1 MTRTPNPIRV
11 GTWGGNHP
19 EVWRWAEELGFDH
32 LWRGDHY
39 LVKGDEGSPMFDAWT
54 ALAAMASATTR
65 IRVGTLVTATF
76 FRHPSVL
83 AKQAATI
90 DQISGGRLE
99 VGLGVGWNE
108 APLVA
113 MGIPFHPEVGRMD
126 RLEEFCQVL
135 KALWTEQRANFSG
148 RHFTLT
154 DARAEPKPVQKP
166 HPPIWIGGSGPK
178 RTLKIAARHADVW
191 NPDGGGTYEENMRAL
206 ATLRA
211 HCADVGRDPS
221 EIRLSFGGDWKPETA
236 DADLELI
243 ERYAKAGFTEF
254 ILFLGGATAFRRLNP
269 DEAKRCLEICARD
282 ALPRIRAL
290 AAA

>member
-1 MTRTPNPIRV
+1 MIHRPNPIRV
-11 GTWGGNHP
+11 GTWGGDHP
-19 EVWRWAEELGFDH
+19 EVWRWAEDLGFDH

-39 LVKGDEGSPMFDAWT
+39 VPRGDEGAPTFDAWT

-76 FRHPSVL
+76 FRHPSML
-83 AKQAATI
+83 AKQAVTI
-90 DQISGGRLE
+90 DQISRGRLE

-108 APLVA
+108 APLEA
-113 MGIPFHPEVGRMD
+113 LGMPFHPKEGRMD
-126 RLEEFCQVL
+126 RFEEFCQVV
-135 KALWTEQRANFSG
+135 KTLWTEPRANFDG

-154 DARAEPKPVQKP
+154 NAWAEPKPFQKP

-178 RTLKIAARHADVW
+178 RTLKIVARYADVW
-191 NPDGGGTYEENMRAL
+191 NPDGGATFEETMQAL

-221 EIRLSFGGDWKPETA
+221 EIRLSYGGDWKPETA
-236 DADLELI
+236 EVDLRLI
-243 ERYAKAGFTEF
+243 ERYVKAGFTEF
-254 ILFLGGATAFRRLNP
+254 ILFLGGGTPFRRLPP
-269 DEAKRCLEICARD
+269 DDAKRHLEICARD
-282 ALPRIRAL
+282 ALPRIRAF